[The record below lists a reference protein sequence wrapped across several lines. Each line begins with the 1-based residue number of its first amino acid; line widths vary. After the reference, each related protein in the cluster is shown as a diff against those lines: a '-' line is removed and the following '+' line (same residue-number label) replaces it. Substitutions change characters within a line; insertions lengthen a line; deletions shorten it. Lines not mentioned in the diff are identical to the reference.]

1 VVIFDIRQ
9 EAKLLMSDS
18 AIKNPRSGKKPARK
32 AKKQSRARRVAGTF
46 GRALMTV
53 FLIFVITCTLV
64 GGALAFYVINFVT
77 PQDINLDS
85 ANLDTTTIIYAN
97 DAKTNKPVEVAQVS
111 GAENRTWY
119 SISQMPENLQ
129 NAFVCT
135 EDQRFYEHDGVDWK
149 RTVSSFANLFFHFYG
164 SAQGG
169 STITQQLVNNLTQ
182 AGKGVNYGR
191 KIQEI
196 VNALALEKK
205 YPDKQQILEA
215 YLNTINLNEGCYG
228 VETASENYFGK
239 DVNNLDLA
247 ECAALACLPKA
258 PSTYDPR
265 NHPAANAERRQVVL
279 KNMLNQKKITQAQY
293 NSAINEKLKIA
304 PKESVN
310 TRGWFEDMVIADVQN
325 DLVKKYGWTPD
336 HALTTIYTKGLKIY
350 TTMNPDVQSAMD
362 KVYADSTNTNYWYQY
377 AGTVQPQSSMMV
389 VNYSGQIMGVE
400 GGRGQKTG
408 NMVYNRATDPRA
420 IRPPGS
426 SLKPL
431 GVYGPAIDLDKIT
444 WSSLISTAQIMVP
457 GNPNPWPANDD
468 GGPYTGSM
476 TVVSALAESIN
487 TIAVN
492 IDQDD
497 LSPLY
502 TFNFLTQK
510 LGFTTLNSKRD
521 INPGIAIGAI
531 GGVTAEEM
539 AGGYEIFGNNGLYT
553 KPYDYTQVD
562 DNEGNV
568 LLQNKPIATKAIGA
582 DTAFVM
588 NQLLQ
593 QDVLRPDGTGVRAK
607 IPGVVVGGKTGTTN
621 DHKDRWFCG
630 ITPDYVGVVWFGY
643 DTPKDIPGYNTL
655 TNPAL
660 KAWQAVMAIADKNP
674 IKSNFPTNGNVV
686 PELFDPTTGYITAKG
701 TETGWFKVDDLP
713 TAPVPAAAS

>member
-1 VVIFDIRQ
+1 
-9 EAKLLMSDS
+9 MS
-18 AIKNPRSGKKPARK
+18 NPAVRRPQSGKHAAGKSKKPSK
-32 AKKQSRARRVAGTF
+32 ARRVAGTF

-77 PQDINLDS
+77 PEDINLDS
-85 ANLDTTTIIYAN
+85 ANLDTTTMIYAN
-97 DAKTNKPVEVAQVS
+97 DSKTNKPVEVDEVNGS
-111 GAENRTWY
+111 ENRIWY
-119 SISQMPENLQ
+119 SIDQMPQNLQ
-129 NAFVCT
+129 NAFICT

-164 SAQGG
+164 SEQGG

-228 VETASENYFGK
+228 VETAAQNYFGK
-239 DVNNLDLA
+239 DVNQLDLT

-265 NHPAANAERRQVVL
+265 NHPVANAQRRKIVL
-279 KNMLNQKKITQAQY
+279 TNMLNQKKITQAQY
-293 NSAINEKLKIA
+293 NSAVNEKLVIA
-304 PKESVN
+304 PKKAV
-310 TRGWFEDMVIADVQN
+310 TVRGWFEDMVISDVQN
-325 DLVKKYGWTPD
+325 DLVKKYGWEPAD
-336 HALTTIYTKGLKIY
+336 ALNAIYTKGYKIY
-350 TTMNPDVQSAMD
+350 TTMNPEVQEAMD
-362 KVYADSTNTNYWYQY
+362 KVYTDSKNTNYWYQY
-377 AGTVQPQSSMMV
+377 SGTVQPQSSMMI

-408 NMVYNRATDPRA
+408 NMVYDRATDVRA
-420 IRPPGS
+420 LRPPGS

-431 GVYGPAIDLDKIT
+431 GVYGPAMDLDKIT
-444 WSSLISTAQIMVP
+444 WSTLISKKQIMVP
-457 GNPNPWPANDD
+457 GNPNPWPLNDGD
-468 GGPYTGSM
+468 NDYSGSM
-476 TVVSALAESIN
+476 AVVDALAQSVN
-487 TIAVN
+487 TVAVN
-492 IDQDD
+492 IDQED
-497 LSPLY
+497 LSPQY

-510 LGFTTLNSKRD
+510 LGFTTLSATRD

-553 KPYDYTQVD
+553 KPYSYTQVV
-562 DNEGNV
+562 DNQGNTI
-568 LLQNKPIATKAIGA
+568 LQNKPIAVKAIGA

-588 NQLLQ
+588 NKLLQ
-593 QDVLRPDGTGVRAK
+593 QDVTRPYATGQKAK

-621 DHKDRWFCG
+621 DHNDRWFCG

-655 TNPAL
+655 TNPAV
-660 KAWQAVMAIADKNP
+660 KAWQSVMAIADKNP
-674 IKSNFPTNGNVV
+674 IKTEFPTNGDVV
-686 PELFDPTTGYITAKG
+686 PETFDPTTGYITQRG
-701 TETGWFKVDDLP
+701 TETGWYKVDDLP
-713 TAPVPAAAS
+713 TAPVLPAAS